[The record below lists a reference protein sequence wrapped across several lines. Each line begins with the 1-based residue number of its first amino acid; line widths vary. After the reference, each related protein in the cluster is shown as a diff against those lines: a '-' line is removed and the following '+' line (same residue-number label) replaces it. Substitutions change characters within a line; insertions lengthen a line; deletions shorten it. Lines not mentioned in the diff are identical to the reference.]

1 VYREKEAGKSNAPPK
16 DLILRARVRTVES
29 IVLSVRVHGTVE
41 VRSEV
46 AWWRCARGTGNW
58 YGSLETRDRNA
69 SKHANGRQM
78 EDGGREARPAQ
89 AAKGRSVGDRGRTLK
104 WEAALLPGW
113 SWSLKLTERR
123 AQAAGGRRRVEGRV
137 NAGSKQNN
145 RQHKGADGSN

>member
-16 DLILRARVRTVES
+16 DLILRARVSTVES
-29 IVLSVRVHGTVE
+29 IVLSVRVQGIVG

-69 SKHANGRQM
+69 SKHANGREM

-89 AAKGRSVGDRGRTLK
+89 AAKGRSVGDRGRTLNIVR
-104 WEAALLPGW
+104 EPCY
-113 SWSLKLTERR
+113 R
-123 AQAAGGRRRVEGRV
+123 GGRGRSHSQSVEHRRRVDG
-137 NAGSKQNN
+137 GGW
-145 RQHKGADGSN
+145 KGV